1 MTCLAFTLLLIV
13 LGWIA
18 LLHLL
23 NSDSKAGALARL
35 FATGLIEKLVG
46 RREKPAGD
54 GSDGNSASNH
64 PNAPRQG

>member
-1 MTCLAFTLLLIV
+1 MTCLAFALLVLV

-35 FATGLIEKLVG
+35 FATGLIEKLTG
-46 RREKPAGD
+46 RRETPPSAGEHPSEDDKP
-54 GSDGNSASNH
+54 
-64 PNAPRQG
+64 